1 MEFGEVPLS
10 EAEGAVLA
18 HSMAVDGGRIRK
30 GAVLS
35 AADLERLAAAG
46 QARVWIA
53 RLGPGDVAEDAAAAR
68 LAAAMAP
75 DPEVLG
81 LRIGAAGTGRVNLF
95 ATGPGILEVD
105 AAAIAAINGVD
116 PMITIATVP
125 EWHRLDAGGMA
136 ATIKMIAYGV
146 SEAALAEACEGA
158 GGALRLRPAVLR
170 RAALIETE
178 VGLPLGEK
186 GRRAL
191 EMRLERLGASLEA
204 YRVVPH
210 RVEDLAEALAASEAE
225 VLFVLTGSATSD
237 PGDTAPEAVRV
248 AGGTVE
254 RFGMPVDPGNLLFIG
269 ELAGRPVIGLPGC
282 ARSPALNGADWVLE
296 RILCGVPVSGADI
309 AAMGVGGLLK
319 EMPSRPMPRAK
330 GAGAGKRD
338 LVGE

>member
-30 GAVLS
+30 GAVLT

-46 QARVWIA
+46 QDRVWIA
-53 RLGPGDVAEDAAAAR
+53 RLGPEDVAEDAAAAR
-68 LAAAMAP
+68 LAAAIAP
-75 DPEVLG
+75 EPAALD

-95 ATGPGILEVD
+95 ATGPGIVEVD
-105 AAAIAAINGVD
+105 ASAIAAINGVD

-125 EWHRLDAGGMA
+125 EWHRLEAGGMA
-136 ATIKMIAYGV
+136 ATIKIIAYGV
-146 SEAALAEACEGA
+146 PEAALAAACAGA
-158 GGALRLRPAVLR
+158 EGALRVRPAVLR
-170 RAALIETE
+170 RAMLIETE
-178 VGLPLGEK
+178 VGLPLGDK

-191 EMRLERLGASLEA
+191 EMRLQRLGVGLEE

-237 PGDTAPEAVRV
+237 PRDTAPDAVRV

-269 ELAGRPVIGLPGC
+269 ELGGRPVIGLPGC

-296 RILCGVPVSGADI
+296 RVLCGVPVSGADI

-319 EMPSRPMPRAK
+319 EMPSRPVPRVK
-330 GAGAGKRD
+330 GGAGARD